1 MIKIYKTS
9 YSISVDGG
17 PWKRVCGP
25 FEDAWKTCWRD
36 KEEPAEFIILN
47 SVSFEN
53 AYDFL
58 DECHYISGVRTGKA
72 FLKKNPKISIMYFD
86 NLDWVNITK
95 CNSFSLKQ
103 EYEEITYVTP
113 EWIIKNLPVDLA
125 IQYFKERE
133 SVVCSKKQKT
143 K

>member
-9 YSISVDGG
+9 YSISVDGK
-17 PWKRVCGP
+17 PWRRACGL

-36 KEEPAEFIILN
+36 KEEPEESIILN
-47 SVSFEN
+47 SASFEN

-58 DECHYISGVRTGKA
+58 DECHYISGVQTGKT
-72 FLKKNPKISIMYFD
+72 FFKKNPKISIMYFD
-86 NLDWVNITK
+86 SVDWIDITK

-103 EYEEITYVTP
+103 EYKEITYVTF
-113 EWIIKNLPVDLA
+113 EWIMKNLPIDLA
-125 IQYFKERE
+125 IQYLKERGME
-133 SVVCSKKQKT
+133 ICSITKT